1 MSVYSAAGGSRFP
14 ADDPLPAGPE
24 RDDGPARRGSAGP
37 PAPVPS
43 PLAWARRRLSGRGN
57 RRSSAGQRAG
67 NRLEHL
73 GPSWRVV
80 AWPEAMTSADPDH
93 TGFLAIGPGGV
104 YAVTVVNHGRHRVML
119 AGDVVQIH
127 GKRPPYIAR
136 ARKAAKTASSAL
148 SAAVGT
154 NVPVVPVLT
163 FVGSGALTAHGLP
176 TGCLVVSHRELDRL
190 LLAAGNKISATTA
203 QKLADVARHPATWA
217 DRYRWYPDG
226 QTASD
231 KGASRR

>member
-1 MSVYSAAGGSRFP
+1 M
-14 ADDPLPAGPE
+14 
-24 RDDGPARRGSAGP
+24 
-37 PAPVPS
+37 
-43 PLAWARRRLSGRGN
+43 AWARRRLANRGN
-57 RRSSAGQRAG
+57 RRSSGNRAGQRAG
-67 NRLEHL
+67 QRLEQL

-80 AWPEAMTSADPDH
+80 EWPEGIAGTDPDY
-93 TGFLAIGPGGV
+93 TGFLAFGPGGV

-127 GKRPPYIAR
+127 GKRPPHIAR

-154 NVPVVPVLT
+154 NVPVVPIVT

-190 LLAAGNKISATTA
+190 LRAAGNKISPTTA
-203 QKLADVARHPATWA
+203 RKLADVAGHPATWA

-231 KGASRR
+231 KGAARR